1 MTRQHLHILQH
12 SLGLDDNGRD
22 SKGALCPPKTYR
34 NHYVTDDQGGNGAL
48 CKEMVAA
55 GLMERHAPRAV
66 SGEMPIFTVT
76 EAGRAYIREHSPKPP
91 RVSAGKARYLE
102 WLRVADVF
110 PDWKFGDWLKNR
122 KRVKEALRDAD

>member
-1 MTRQHLHILQH
+1 MTRQHL
-12 SLGLDDNGRD
+12 
-22 SKGALCPPKTYR
+22 
-34 NHYVTDDQGGNGAL
+34 
-48 CKEMVAA
+48 
-55 GLMERHAPRAV
+55 
-66 SGEMPIFTVT
+66 
-76 EAGRAYIREHSPKPP
+76 REHSPKPP